1 MPNLNEML
9 DRIANLTENPRA
21 AQRMLRMMPERRIT
35 TDLIGAAN
43 KQAEFKQEGLKFL
56 DLKGKAFDPLLKA
69 IAKDFTEYT
78 KSVGTTNPWIGKT
91 GTVLADF
98 LSKGIMS
105 ASARELYERVRDPQ
119 QAGQLLLPAA
129 GQTSASRMTRQM
141 FEGLPAIQSPQIG
154 MEQAPLSR
162 AASYMVNKARRALG
176 MSIGPASPYSQNPF
190 AGAATV
196 PPRSFFRFGQGP
208 QLPGAPIQA
217 ALPPA
222 GTTTNYGGGG
232 FFGYGGVT
240 GSGGD
245 GGRGGAIVPFAGGA
259 TPPGGGG
266 GFGGAGGFGGFGRAL
281 GGINLPGAGTI
292 RELGDEFGFAT
303 KQVLLFGQAYKL
315 LGIIQAFPA
324 QVGAAVGQLQSFRN
338 TLNAVTPSAEEARA
352 SNELLLGLMEKY
364 NVPLQSARDGFTK
377 LYASMAPAGFSGD
390 EIRDLFTGITKAA
403 ATFGMSADKVDRV
416 NYAFAQMASKG
427 QVMSEELKG
436 QLGDVLPGAMA
447 LFAEAAGFKGP
458 KAIQDFSA
466 ALEDGAYKGEAMV
479 ALLKNVTVVM
489 NKEFGPGAEGAA
501 LTFQGVMNRMQNSMT
516 LLYEAFEPVA
526 VGFLNTVVV
535 PMTNGIKQLTDG
547 LNAFFTGTA
556 AKTAGGFA
564 IAQELERL
572 RPAFDG
578 IGQNVAAFAVQLGQL
593 AKVALDVSKIFLQI
607 AGNPIVSYLAK
618 LYAIALPLNI
628 ALGVMRGLWASTALQ
643 LVIFNARVASGTTTL
658 SAFRGMMAATGATSQ
673 ATAASIRTAGTTL
686 RAFFATPGVGL
697 VVVGISML
705 IERFMT
711 MNQALAD
718 TKAKAMGAAQ
728 AIRSMSQTEARLEGQ
743 KIARTTKELQSLQKS
758 KEVFKLG
765 GEEVVP
771 VKGDAAKRLEEAG
784 VGIRRDLLGRTF
796 IPKTNITAEIL
807 RQEGL
812 QAEVSTR
819 EKQIK
824 FDEKQA
830 QTPAVLGVIP
840 PGEGDAKGA
849 QKAKNDA
856 AQSLESLENLRDQLA
871 KARMEGDMER
881 AKILF
886 EYQKRFDERRFE
898 LQESGANDVQKA
910 GIKLAKDLFD
920 VKMRLEEQIFNA
932 GQAIT
937 REAGSVAPGSRPPR
951 APKGQSPYATAA
963 STQYGPGAHQNTMIG
978 QTVGALPG
986 ERPVSGS
993 ERRDIVAA
1001 EKTVQTTKTE
1011 TLRLTLALRNAEAD
1025 YAQVIKQNFDTI
1037 FPVAQLQLQNQ
1048 LLAARYQLE
1057 LQGVP
1062 KEAIDAQMAIAEARA
1077 KGIEMQKKLDEE
1089 LVTATATVK
1098 KYNAMQEDG
1107 TQLTKEQTYEL
1118 KNAEAFINAY
1128 STSVGKAA
1136 SQVKEFTIAQLE
1148 NAIATMK
1155 QADAL
1160 KALEEVSGRINQAV
1174 EGVTGTYKDM
1184 FKEIAKGGDSVDA
1197 LKKAQE
1203 ALADQALTMFFDFA
1217 MQPVEKFF
1225 KDQLGAIFGVP
1236 DEEAKRQEQLT
1247 AMEKQL
1253 AELKAARETQQKIDK
1268 NVEKIANGGEGATQS
1283 APASIP
1289 GVSSPLALP
1298 GATGGLSSFIAGQS
1312 GTAISYTGATP
1323 ATGTGM
1329 GSIGSYDWSTATENL
1344 DAATK
1349 SVAETVNETA
1359 KKTDEANVNWQEALG
1374 KTVQGIGIA
1383 AGSIM
1388 GIMAGIKQ
1396 IEEGGTS
1403 NVLGGIGSILLSVG
1417 GAIGGFASM
1426 FKPAAAAN
1434 GAVWNGGFRA
1444 FANGGMVTGPTL
1456 GLIGEGRYNEAI
1468 VPLPDGKSIPVQMR
1482 GQSSRDLLSDNARQ
1496 QSSPVL
1502 SMSFQTTKFGDREYV
1517 DVAQLQAAMAET
1529 RKMAARDG
1537 ANRGASLALDKL
1549 QNSPSAR
1556 RKVGMR

>member
-1 MPNLNEML
+1 
-9 DRIANLTENPRA
+9 
-21 AQRMLRMMPERRIT
+21 
-35 TDLIGAAN
+35 
-43 KQAEFKQEGLKFL
+43 
-56 DLKGKAFDPLLKA
+56 
-69 IAKDFTEYT
+69 
-78 KSVGTTNPWIGKT
+78 
-91 GTVLADF
+91 
-98 LSKGIMS
+98 
-105 ASARELYERVRDPQ
+105 
-119 QAGQLLLPAA
+119 
-129 GQTSASRMTRQM
+129 
-141 FEGLPAIQSPQIG
+141 
-154 MEQAPLSR
+154 
-162 AASYMVNKARRALG
+162 
-176 MSIGPASPYSQNPF
+176 
-190 AGAATV
+190 
-196 PPRSFFRFGQGP
+196 
-208 QLPGAPIQA
+208 
-217 ALPPA
+217 
-222 GTTTNYGGGG
+222 
-232 FFGYGGVT
+232 
-240 GSGGD
+240 
-245 GGRGGAIVPFAGGA
+245 
-259 TPPGGGG
+259 
-266 GFGGAGGFGGFGRAL
+266 
-281 GGINLPGAGTI
+281 
-292 RELGDEFGFAT
+292 
-303 KQVLLFGQAYKL
+303 
-315 LGIIQAFPA
+315 
-324 QVGAAVGQLQSFRN
+324 
-338 TLNAVTPSAEEARA
+338 
-352 SNELLLGLMEKY
+352 
-364 NVPLQSARDGFTK
+364 
-377 LYASMAPAGFSGD
+377 
-390 EIRDLFTGITKAA
+390 
-403 ATFGMSADKVDRV
+403 
-416 NYAFAQMASKG
+416 
-427 QVMSEELKG
+427 MSEELKG
-436 QLGDVLPGAMA
+436 QLGDVLPGALA
-447 LFAEAAGFKGP
+447 LFAEAAQMEIPEFGKAMEDGAFQGDAMRQVLDNVAVLMNTKFGPAAQNAAKTLQGALNQMQNNLKRMYESLSPFVDQFAAAFGPQVNSLINDVTSVIKALTGSFADNSDILSTLSPRAEALYNAFRLIGPSVVNAVKNVGSFISSLQILVGPLFAVTKGLLDFISLP
-458 KAIQDFSA
+458 VAARVGLYAVIIASLNGAFQLLARTGILQATVAMVRFLATLNIAQINVYIAGIRTVIAVLASMITTVNVATIAVLALKVAVGGIVVTAVLAGLDMLAQRLFNIGDAANKSKGSVRELMQELDRIAGSADVEAGTKAYLDANTKLAIARKANQK
-466 ALEDGAYKGEAMV
+466 ALED
-479 ALLKNVTVVM
+479 L
-489 NKEFGPGAEGAA
+489 
-501 LTFQGVMNRMQNSMT
+501 
-516 LLYEAFEPVA
+516 
-526 VGFLNTVVV
+526 
-535 PMTNGIKQLTDG
+535 
-547 LNAFFTGTA
+547 
-556 AKTAGGFA
+556 AK
-564 IAQELERL
+564 AQET
-572 RPAFDG
+572 G
-578 IGQNVAAFAVQLGQL
+578 SGSGGLG
-593 AKVALDVSKIFLQI
+593 
-607 AGNPIVSYLAK
+607 
-618 LYAIALPLNI
+618 
-628 ALGVMRGLWASTALQ
+628 LGV
-643 LVIFNARVASGTTTL
+643 
-658 SAFRGMMAATGATSQ
+658 
-673 ATAASIRTAGTTL
+673 
-686 RAFFATPGVGL
+686 
-697 VVVGISML
+697 
-705 IERFMT
+705 
-711 MNQALAD
+711 
-718 TKAKAMGAAQ
+718 
-728 AIRSMSQTEARLEGQ
+728 
-743 KIARTTKELQSLQKS
+743 
-758 KEVFKLG
+758 
-765 GEEVVP
+765 
-771 VKGDAAKRLEEAG
+771 DAAKRRADQTYA
-784 VGIRRDLLGRTF
+784 DLLQARREVNAARKARD
-796 IPKTNITAEIL
+796 IAVQ
-807 RQEGL
+807 RQEEERQRTQQQL
-812 QAEVSTR
+812 KPIDLSA
-819 EKQIK
+819 
-824 FDEKQA
+824 
-830 QTPAVLGVIP
+830 
-840 PGEGDAKGA
+840 GEDKT
-849 QKAKNDA
+849 KAAA
-856 AQSLESLENLRDQLA
+856 AQSLESLESLRDQLA

-886 EYQKRFDERRFE
+886 EYQKRLDERRFE

-920 VKMRLEEQIFNA
+920 VRMRLEEQIFNA

-1089 LVTATATVK
+1089 LTIATAAVE
-1098 KYNAMQEDG
+1098 KYNAIQQDG

-1128 STSVGKAA
+1128 SASAGKAA
-1136 SQVKEFTIAQLE
+1136 AQVKEFTIAQLE
-1148 NAIATMK
+1148 SAIATMK

-1160 KALEEVSGRINQAV
+1160 KALQETSERINQSV
-1174 EGVTGTYKDM
+1174 EGVTSTYKDM

-1268 NVEKIANGGEGATQS
+1268 NVEKIANGGEGAAQS
-1283 APASIP
+1283 APASLP

-1312 GTAISYTGATP
+1312 GTAISYAGATP

-1434 GAVWNGGFRA
+1434 GAVWSGGFRA

-1482 GQSSRDLLSDNARQ
+1482 GQQSSRDLLSNGATSQ